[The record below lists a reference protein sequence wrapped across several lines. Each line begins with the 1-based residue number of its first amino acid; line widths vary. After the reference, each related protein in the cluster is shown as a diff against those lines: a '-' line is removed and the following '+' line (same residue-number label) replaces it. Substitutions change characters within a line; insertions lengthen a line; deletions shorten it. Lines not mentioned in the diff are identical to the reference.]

1 MSFFKDPQ
9 NNLHFLD
16 DDAFE
21 YLLPEGSV
29 LITDAEAEEIR
40 ATATARASASP
51 AAIIAAAQAALDK
64 SDIQVLRCYETSA
77 PLPAAWVTYRQQL
90 RDVISGRAAG
100 SVPEHPAWP

>member
-29 LITDAEAEEIR
+29 LITDAEAEEIQ

-51 AAIIAAAQAALDK
+51 AAIIAQMDALDGGGQARAVRLGLIAMLPAGDQLTRLQALETQVAAL
-64 SDIQVLRCYETSA
+64 RA
-77 PLPAAWVTYRQQL
+77 QL
-90 RDVISGRAAG
+90 VA
-100 SVPEHPAWP
+100 